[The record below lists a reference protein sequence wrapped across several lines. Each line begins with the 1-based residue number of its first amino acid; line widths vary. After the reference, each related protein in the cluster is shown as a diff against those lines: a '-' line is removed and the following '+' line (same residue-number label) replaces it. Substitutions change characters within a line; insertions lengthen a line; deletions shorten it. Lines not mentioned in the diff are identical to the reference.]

1 MQNWYETLEKLTC
14 SRLSFSLFL
23 INSTNKRALSKSCR
37 SRCQKCSCSFIALIL
52 SDLSLDWGENS
63 KHLALKIV
71 KFSEIRIK
79 KSVPEILIRTTY
91 FISTSFLTLMAGL
104 KSSQQWN
111 SIPGL
116 SFQHPIALKTLNKLS
131 LSCHGNSSHNL
142 TESEGN
148 AKKKNKKKPR
158 TISINPSYPNSG
170 MHTLLAVL

>member
-71 KFSEIRIK
+71 KFS
-79 KSVPEILIRTTY
+79 VPEILIGTTY

-148 AKKKNKKKPR
+148 AKKKQKNKKKPR
-158 TISINPSYPNSG
+158 TISINPSHPHSG
-170 MHTLLAVL
+170 MHILLAVL

>member
-79 KSVPEILIRTTY
+79 
-91 FISTSFLTLMAGL
+91 
-104 KSSQQWN
+104 
-111 SIPGL
+111 
-116 SFQHPIALKTLNKLS
+116 
-131 LSCHGNSSHNL
+131 NL
-142 TESEGN
+142 YQ
-148 AKKKNKKKPR
+148 K
-158 TISINPSYPNSG
+158 Y
-170 MHTLLAVL
+170 